1 MSTAVS
7 DRIEK
12 QVLLK
17 APLSRV
23 WQALTNSKEFGTW
36 FGVTFDGPFVAGS
49 PVWGTVTMTK
59 MDDEVAKHQKPYEG
73 MRFQVFV
80 ERIEPELL
88 FSFRWNPSGAD
99 VNFDAAKDPMTLVTF
114 TLQEMP
120 DGVLLRVIESG
131 FDKVSAE
138 RRAKAFTE
146 NEQGW
151 AMQMMLIGKYVEKA
165 S

>member
-1 MSTAVS
+1 MGTAVS

-12 QVLLK
+12 EVLLK
-17 APLSRV
+17 APLARV
-23 WQALTNSKEFGTW
+23 WQALTNSKEFGIW
-36 FGVTFDGPFVAGS
+36 FGVTFEGPFVAGS
-49 PVWGTVTMTK
+49 PVWGTVTMTQ

-80 ERIEPELL
+80 ERIEPQSA

-99 VNFDAAKDPMTLVTF
+99 VNFDAARDPMTLVTF
-114 TLQEMP
+114 TLHQVA
-120 DGVLLRVIESG
+120 DGVLLKVVESG
-131 FDKVSAE
+131 FDQVSAE

-151 AMQMMLIGKYVEKA
+151 IMQMMLIRKYVEKA

>member
-12 QVLLK
+12 EVLLR

-23 WQALTNSKEFGTW
+23 WQALTNSKEFGIW
-36 FGVTFDGPFVAGS
+36 FGVSFDGPFVAGA

-59 MDDEVAKHQKPYEG
+59 MDEEIARHQQPYEG

-80 ERIEPELL
+80 ERIEPQSA
-88 FSFRWNPSGAD
+88 FAFRWNPGTD

-114 TLQEMP
+114 TLHQVS
-120 DGVLLRVIESG
+120 DGVLLKVVESG
-131 FDKVSAE
+131 FDQLPAE

-146 NEQGW
+146 NESGW
-151 AMQMMLIGKYVEKA
+151 TMQMTLIRKYVEKA